1 VFLTYVYRE
10 LRRRHRQALLIA
22 LGLALGVC
30 LVVTVSATAGG
41 VRDAQNDVLHSL
53 YGVGTDITVTQSA
66 QRGSG
71 GPQQFGMNP
80 GGAQK
85 QGQRFSR
92 DAVTSTM
99 GLALVADK
107 KVTSIAGLRGVSAAV
122 GGLTLSSMHMSGKF
136 AKIVGGSSSAGGSG
150 SGSAAAAPSTTTSG
164 SGAPSQAPIKISSF
178 TIAGVDVA
186 DQTIG
191 PLSSATITTGRTFTA
206 KEDNAAVV
214 VVDAGYAKQNSLAV
228 GDTMKIAGV
237 SFKVIGV
244 SKSASAAANV
254 YLPLGRAQTIAGE
267 KDKVNQIYVKATSA
281 TQIAA
286 VKKEIKATV
295 PGATVT
301 TAQDLA
307 DQVSGSLASA
317 SKLADQLGTWLA
329 IAALIAAV
337 AVASL
342 LTLSGVSRR
351 VREFGTLKA
360 LGWRSRRIVS
370 QVLGE
375 AVVMGIAGGLGGA
388 VLAVAAT
395 RLVGVLSP
403 SLQATVGSSGLP
415 TGAAQNGL
423 SGGSSGPAGPLSS
436 LSHTVTV
443 YLHASVSPGLLAAA
457 IALGLA
463 GALVAGGLG
472 GWRAA
477 RLSPADALRRVD

>member
-1 VFLTYVYRE
+1 MFLTYVYRE

-80 GGAQK
+80 GSAQK

-107 KVTSIAGLRGVSAAV
+107 KVTSIAGLRGVRAAV

-136 AKIVGGSSSAGGSG
+136 AKIVGGSGSAGGSG
-150 SGSAAAAPSTTTSG
+150 SGSAAAPSTTTSG

-214 VVDAGYAKQNSLAV
+214 VVDAGYAKQNSLVV

-237 SFKVIGV
+237 SFKVVGV
-244 SKSASAAANV
+244 SKSASGAANV
-254 YLPLGRAQTIAGE
+254 YLPLRRAQTIAGE

-395 RLVGVLSP
+395 RLVGVLFP
-403 SLQATVGSSGLP
+403 SLQATVGSSGVS
-415 TGAAQNGL
+415 TSAAQSGL
-423 SGGSSGPAGPLSS
+423 PGGSSGPAGALSS

>member
-1 VFLTYVYRE
+1 MFLTYVYRE

-71 GPQQFGMNP
+71 DPQQFGMNP
-80 GGAQK
+80 GSAQK

-99 GLALVADK
+99 GLALVSDK

-136 AKIVGGSSSAGGSG
+136 AKIVGGSGSAGGSG
-150 SGSAAAAPSTTTSG
+150 SGSAAAPSTTTSG

-214 VVDAGYAKQNSLAV
+214 VVDAGYAKQNSLVV

-237 SFKVIGV
+237 SFKVVGV

-254 YLPLGRAQTIAGE
+254 YLPLRRAQTIAGE

-295 PGATVT
+295 PGATIT

-329 IAALIAAV
+329 IAALVAAV

-403 SLQATVGSSGLP
+403 SLQATVGSSGVP
-415 TGAAQNGL
+415 TSAAQSGL
-423 SGGSSGPAGPLSS
+423 PGGSSGPAGALSS

>member
-80 GGAQK
+80 GSAQK

-99 GLALVADK
+99 GLALVAEK

-150 SGSAAAAPSTTTSG
+150 SGSAAVPSATTSG

-178 TIAGVDVA
+178 TIAGVEVA

-191 PLSSATITTGRTFTA
+191 PLSSATITTGRTFTT
-206 KEDNAAVV
+206 KDDNAAVV

-237 SFKVIGV
+237 SFKVVGV

-254 YLPLGRAQTIAGE
+254 YLPLKRAQTIAGE
-267 KDKVNQIYVKATSA
+267 KNKVNQIYVKATSA
-281 TQIAA
+281 TRIAA

-415 TGAAQNGL
+415 TSAAQSGL
-423 SGGSSGPAGPLSS
+423 PGGSSGPAGALSS

-463 GALVAGGLG
+463 GALVAGGFG

>member
-71 GPQQFGMNP
+71 DPQQFGMNP
-80 GGAQK
+80 GSAQK

-107 KVTSIAGLRGVSAAV
+107 KVTSIAGLRGVNAAV

-136 AKIVGGSSSAGGSG
+136 AKIVGGSGSAGGSG
-150 SGSAAAAPSTTTSG
+150 SGSAAAPSTTTSG

-214 VVDAGYAKQNSLAV
+214 VVDAGYAKQNSLVV

-237 SFKVIGV
+237 SFKVVGV
-244 SKSASAAANV
+244 SKSASGAANV
-254 YLPLGRAQTIAGE
+254 YLPLRRAQTIAGE

-295 PGATVT
+295 SGATVT

-329 IAALIAAV
+329 IGALIAAV

-403 SLQATVGSSGLP
+403 SLQATVGSSGVP
-415 TGAAQNGL
+415 TSAAQSGL
-423 SGGSSGPAGPLSS
+423 PGGSSGPAGALSS